1 AKSTSAS
8 AVSKYHEPRSG
19 WSGPH
24 FISFSAVSESN
35 SRTRSSRYAESATSQ
50 WCATAAPIR
59 TPDPPLRNPTHAP
72 ASLSVRGRSQ
82 GCTSVVPPSE
92 SSSAPV
98 LPTPEDDPS
107 SGSGGAEVVASE
119 ELSSVDASV
128 SDAS

>member
-1 AKSTSAS
+1 
-8 AVSKYHEPRSG
+8 
-19 WSGPH
+19 
-24 FISFSAVSESN
+24 
-35 SRTRSSRYAESATSQ
+35 
-50 WCATAAPIR
+50 ATAAPIR

-128 SDAS
+128 SDASVSLDDDASLVLPVDAAPVESS